1 MTAPITTPT
10 AGTDP
15 YTLDHGSTGYR
26 VDRYELDLDV
36 RLGSNKLIGRAVL
49 RCTALESVGRLVL
62 DLVGLRASKI
72 QLDGKKPQKFSHRAE
87 HLVVTPAVPLKADQQ
102 FVLDIRYDGN
112 PQPRRGLW
120 GDVGW
125 EELNDGVLV
134 AGQPNGAASWFPCN
148 DHPRNKSTFL
158 ISVTTDDNYRPV
170 CNGRLVSRTRK
181 SSRETWVYEHAEP
194 MATYLATVQ
203 IGRYSVIPLNDAE
216 THHRVPQFA
225 AVPVDL
231 AEEARNG
238 LRRQPDM
245 MRTFEDCFGPYPFT
259 DYTSVVTEDEL
270 EIPLEAQTLS
280 IFGRNHMRDTWE
292 AQRLIAHELSHQWFG
307 NSLTVSG
314 WKDIWLHEGFAC
326 YAEWLW
332 SEESGVMTIADR
344 AMAAWKKLEVS
355 PQDLLVGDP
364 GPELMFDDRVYKR
377 GALAVHALRMAI
389 GDQAFFGFLQHWT
402 AENRHGSVSTESFIM
417 AADAFIP
424 GCDTAAIL
432 RPWLYEKPL
441 PPLPAAR

>member
-1 MTAPITTPT
+1 MTAPTSTP
-10 AGTDP
+10 GPDP
-15 YTLDHGSTGYR
+15 YTLDHGNTRYR
-26 VDRYELDLDV
+26 VDRYELELDV

-49 RCTALESVGRLVL
+49 KCTAVEPMTQIVL

-72 QLDGKKPQKFSHRAE
+72 QLDGKKLQKFSHRAE
-87 HLVVTPAVPLKADQQ
+87 HLVLNPAAALTAGQQ
-102 FVLDIRYDGN
+102 FTLEIRYDGN

-148 DHPRNKSTFL
+148 DHPRYKSSFL

-170 CNGRLVSRTRK
+170 CNGKLVSHSRK
-181 SSRETWVYEHAEP
+181 SSRETWVYEQTEP

-203 IGRYSVIPLNDAE
+203 IGRYAKVPLNVDDP
-216 THHRVPQFA
+216 HRVPQFV
-225 AVPVDL
+225 AVTPEMTQDAL
-231 AEEARNG
+231 HG

-245 MRTFEDCFGPYPFT
+245 MRTFEDCFGPYPFR

-270 EIPLEAQTLS
+270 EIPLEAQTVS
-280 IFGRNHMRDTWE
+280 IFGRNHMKDAWDS
-292 AQRLIAHELSHQWFG
+292 QRLIAHELSHQWFG
-307 NSLTVSG
+307 NSLTVSN

-332 SEESGVMTIADR
+332 SEESETMTVAAR
-344 AMAAWKKLEVS
+344 ATAAWKRLDAG

-377 GALAVHALRMAI
+377 GALAVHALRVAA
-389 GDQAFFGFLQHWT
+389 GDEAFFGFLQQWT
-402 AENRHGSVSTESFIM
+402 AANRHGSVSTESLIA
-417 AADAFIP
+417 AADSFIP
-424 GCDTAAIL
+424 GFDAAGIL
-432 RPWLYEKPL
+432 RPWLYKAA
-441 PPLPAAR
+441 LPALP